1 MNWEA
6 IGAVGEIVGAIAV
19 VVTVGY
25 LAVQIRQNTR
35 SVRDSAFQEV
45 IHSIAEITT
54 LLGTNPQSASL
65 LRRATRSPDD
75 LSEDEW
81 LQFANLA
88 YSMMNTYQIH
98 HWLHER
104 GLLDDSVWT
113 PTVNNLRTHMSLP
126 GFQAWWK
133 RNPIA
138 LRTSFAEYVE
148 REILSDCSGSSEAT
162 QQQPEVDRA

>member
-1 MNWEA
+1 MSLEDLGN
-6 IGAVGEIVGAIAV
+6 IGEFVAAVGVIISLL
-19 VVTVGY
+19 Y

-54 LLGTNPQSASL
+54 QLGTNPQSASL
-65 LRRATRSPDD
+65 LRKATRSPGN
-75 LSEDEW
+75 LNEDEW
-81 LQFANLA
+81 FQFANLA

-113 PTVNNLRTHMSLP
+113 PTVNNLRNHMSLP

-133 RNPIA
+133 RNRIA
-138 LRTSFAEYVE
+138 LRTSFEEYVE
-148 REILSDCSGSSEAT
+148 HEILKDCSGSSEAT
-162 QQQPEVDRA
+162 QPQPGAKSP